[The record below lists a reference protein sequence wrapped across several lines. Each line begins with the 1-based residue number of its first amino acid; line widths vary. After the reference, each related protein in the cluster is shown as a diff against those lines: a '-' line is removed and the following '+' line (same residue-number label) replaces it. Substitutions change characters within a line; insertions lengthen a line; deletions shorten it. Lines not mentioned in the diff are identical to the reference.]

1 MTTILKGNI
10 ISAPSPG
17 RLDVTENGYLIAEN
31 GVITGVY
38 PVLPELYAGAAV
50 EDCGDALIVQSFAD
64 LHLHAPQYPMLGM
77 GMDLPLLDWLNAYA
91 FPTEARFADPDYAR
105 TVYRQLAQELAAHG
119 TTRVCM
125 FSSLHTDATLILMAE
140 LERAGI
146 TGYVGKVNMDR
157 NAAPGVLD
165 SSDAQNNVDRAN
177 ISVSQAQLAYQQAK
191 EGLNPTATISG
202 TINELYVHNGDSVTA
217 GSPIAKIVSS
227 MDLSVDFLFPYAK
240 STDFYV
246 GQPATVY
253 AGNFDAP
260 VSGTVESVSN
270 STSVTSN
277 GLTAITVRVKIH
289 NPGSLTDSM
298 TATAQIGSYGSYGQT
313 PLTLGGSS
321 TVYATASGTVQGL
334 TKLAGST
341 VKQGET
347 LCTVESET
355 VRDQIQNA
363 SLNLK
368 NAQLA
373 ASMAADGLDDYKI
386 TSQITGRVIEKNF
399 KTGDKVEGMNSGSLA
414 VIYDMSYLKLEM
426 AVDELDIGKVAV
438 GQEVEITA
446 DALEGQTFS
455 GVVDKISING
465 TTAGGATSYP
475 VTIIIEN
482 YGDLKPGMNVSAT
495 IKGDQ
500 VPNALCIPV
509 DAVNRGNTVLVPG
522 PGAMN
527 EDNTAVID
535 ASKLES
541 RDVTLGKNDG
551 DYIEVTSGLEEGDI
565 VLIAN
570 QSSNMMDMMMG
581 M

>member
-1 MTTILKGNI
+1 MMKKRMKILAAVLLLLSALPFFLHLERKP
-10 ISAPSPG
+10 ISAREMALLSVLTALAVVS
-17 RLDVTENGYLIAEN
+17 RAVFYLIPQ
-31 GVITGVY
+31 VKPI
-38 PVLPELYAGAAV
+38 AAV
-50 EDCGDALIVQSFAD
+50 VIAAVAAGCMARASKKA
-64 LHLHAPQYPMLGM
+64 
-77 GMDLPLLDWLNAYA
+77 NAYLGGSYLVA
-91 FPTEARFADPDYAR
+91 QAARQDL
-105 TVYRQLAQELAAHG
+105 TLSVTG
-119 TTRVCM
+119 T
-125 FSSLHTDATLILMAE
+125 ATLMPADSYNVTTLISGEIESAPFEEGDLVSKGD
-140 LERAGI
+140 LLF
-146 TGYVGKVNMDR
+146 TMDS
-157 NAAPGVLD
+157 G
-165 SSDAQNNVDRAN
+165 DAQNNVERAN

-270 STSVTSN
+270 SASVTSN
-277 GLTAITVRVKIH
+277 GLSAISVRVKIQ
-289 NPGSLTDSM
+289 NPGVLSDSM

-313 PLTLGGSS
+313 PLNLGGAS
-321 TVYATASGTVQGL
+321 TVYATASGTVQNL

-341 VKQGET
+341 VKQGEP
-347 LCTVESET
+347 LCTVESADARNRVENA
-355 VRDQIQNA
+355 RLSLQNA
-363 SLNLK
+363 E
-368 NAQLA
+368 LA
-373 ASMAADGLDDYKI
+373 ASMAADSLDDYNI

-399 KTGDKVEGMNSGSLA
+399 KAGDKVEGMNSGSLA

-426 AVDELDIGKVAV
+426 AVDELDISKVEA
-438 GQEVEITA
+438 GQSVTITA
-446 DALEGQTFS
+446 DAVEGQTFT
-455 GVVDKISING
+455 GVVDNVSING

-475 VTIIIEN
+475 VTILIKD

-495 IKGDQ
+495 IEGDR

-509 DAVNRGNTVLVPG
+509 DAVNRGNTVTVPG

-527 EDNTAVID
+527 ADNTAVAD
-535 ASKLES
+535 VSKLET
-541 RDVTLGKNDG
+541 REVTLGKSDG
-551 DYIEVTSGLEEGDI
+551 NFIELTGGLKEGDT
-565 VLIAN
+565 VLIPN
-570 QSSNMMDMMMG
+570 QSSNMMAEMMG